1 MTIIYFQRFH
11 PKQSWD
17 AHLTITPH
25 ALFPWVTSGILYPS
39 FCLLEVDLFKF
50 LHVNKMPSI
59 YSTVLIRYRTPSLQP
74 LDYQTS
80 QISCKRPVV
89 IHYSQWSS
97 HWKTYC
103 LHTICWVHG
112 KPANQPF
119 LSFTSYLRKQASFRW
134 YHAVRQQQVRN
145 SLRSSKY
152 LAVLLFLQLCQRNA
166 IHLPP
171 LSVTELSSRSL
182 LRIKTI
188 LAIQSSLKTSGWGKH
203 IPVVGVGTFS
213 RGSTAQ

>member
-1 MTIIYFQRFH
+1 MTFGTLHSMCDHY
-11 PKQSWD
+11 
-17 AHLTITPH
+17 
-25 ALFPWVTSGILYPS
+25 LFPEISSQTKLRCPFNNYSPRSFPLVTSGILYPS
-39 FCLLEVDLFKF
+39 FCLLEFDLFKL

-112 KPANQPF
+112 KPASQPF

-134 YHAVRQQQVRN
+134 YHAVRQQQARN

-166 IHLPP
+166 IHLPASQCHRAV
-171 LSVTELSSRSL
+171 L
-182 LRIKTI
+182 
-188 LAIQSSLKTSGWGKH
+188 
-203 IPVVGVGTFS
+203 
-213 RGSTAQ
+213 